1 VSHAASFLDENRKTQ
16 RGGLGEPAL
25 PGHQPL
31 KLPAPLLRPGDP
43 FPDPTTAT
51 RDGLVA
57 ITMDLTAER
66 LLEAYP
72 KGIFP
77 WTENPVTWWS
87 PNPRGILPL
96 DQLHVPRRLERTM
109 RSDKFRF
116 TLNQVFQE
124 VIQGCAQPAPSR
136 EQSWIGPAFL
146 KAYTELH
153 KQGYATSYEVW
164 QDDKLVGGLYGVKL
178 GKFFAGE
185 SMFHRVR
192 DASSAVLVFAARTLK
207 EHGCRL
213 FDLQMV
219 TPHTVRFGAVEV
231 TRAEYLKILDCAL
244 R

>member
-1 VSHAASFLDENRKTQ
+1 
-16 RGGLGEPAL
+16 
-25 PGHQPL
+25 L
-31 KLPAPLLRPGDP
+31 KLPVPLLRSNQP
-43 FPDPTTAT
+43 FPDPSTAN

-57 ITMDLTAER
+57 ITIELTAER

-87 PNPRGILPL
+87 PDPRGILPL
-96 DQLHVPRRLERTM
+96 DQLHVPRRLERTIQ
-109 RSDKFRF
+109 SGKFRF
-116 TLNQVFQE
+116 TINQAFEE
-124 VIQGCAQPAPSR
+124 VIRGCAQPAPGR
-136 EQSWIGPAFL
+136 EQSWIGPAFI

-153 KQGYATSYEVW
+153 ERGFATSYEAW
-164 QDDKLVGGLYGVKL
+164 HGDRLVGGMYGVKI

-192 DASSAVLVFAARTLK
+192 DASSAVLVFAARTLREK
-207 EHGCRL
+207 GCQL

-219 TPHTVRFGAVEV
+219 TPHTAKFGAVEIQ
-231 TRAEYLKILDCAL
+231 RAEYLRRLKSAL